1 MNTTVNATIIAVDT
15 ATTAVTKEFFEA
27 RDSQLADL
35 QASYENSPFIGNI
48 ESGSNASNKR
58 LLSII
63 TAREQIRISLVQ
75 ISRNEPITARYGH
88 CKRCGQFLG
97 VELLSKV
104 PLAIEHGRECP
115 KIKQ

>member
-1 MNTTVNATIIAVDT
+1 MNTSNATATVAHT

-27 RDSQLADL
+27 QDKQLADL

-48 ESGSNASNKR
+48 ESGSNASAKR
-58 LLSII
+58 LKSII
-63 TAREQIRISLVQ
+63 TARDQIKISLVQ
-75 ISRNEPITARYGH
+75 IGRNEPVTARYGY

-97 VELLSKV
+97 MELLSKV

-115 KIKQ
+115 KLG